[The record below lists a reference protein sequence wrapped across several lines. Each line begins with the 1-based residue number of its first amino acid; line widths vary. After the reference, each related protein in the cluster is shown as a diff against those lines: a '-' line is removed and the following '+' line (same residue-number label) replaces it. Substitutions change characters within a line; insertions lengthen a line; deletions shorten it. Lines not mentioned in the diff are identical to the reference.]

1 MSPSVYLPNN
11 RSAVTNSNF
20 VVQAIGDLLNRGLI
34 VECSIMPFVINPLT
48 VSVQNSGIK
57 RLIRF

>member
-1 MSPSVYLPNN
+1 MTHSD
-11 RSAVTNSNF
+11 F

-34 VECSIMPFVINPLT
+34 VECSIMPFVVNPLT
-48 VSVQNSGIK
+48 VSVQNSGKK